1 MQSQF
6 FITNLLRNEGDVID
20 VATPP
25 GLDGGEN

>member
-6 FITNLLRNEGDVID
+6 FITNLLPTEGDVIA

-25 GLDGGEN
+25 GIDGGES